1 MAALCTAADRSK
13 PYHTFRINDLWPRYH
28 PGFVLGRAMRKEAE
42 MTLETQALAADG
54 CAALPADEMMVQAE
68 AAAAFLKALAHEG
81 RLMILCH
88 LQSGEKSVTELEHLL
103 SSRQAAVSQ
112 QLARLRLEELVSSRR
127 DGKTIYY
134 SIQDPKVATAIGM
147 VYEMFCKPK

>member
-1 MAALCTAADRSK
+1 MPKDKMHAPETD
-13 PYHTFRINDLWPRYH
+13 
-28 PGFVLGRAMRKEAE
+28 AE
-42 MTLETQALAADG
+42 G
-54 CAALPADEMMVQAE
+54 CAAPSADEMMVQAS

-112 QLARLRLEELVSSRR
+112 QLARLRLEGLVNCRR
-127 DGKTIYY
+127 EGKIMYY
-134 SIQDPKVATAIGM
+134 SIQDPKVATAIAM
-147 VYEMFCKPK
+147 VYDMFCKRPD

>member
-1 MAALCTAADRSK
+1 MPDLPLADLPLIDLQDPEACT
-13 PYHTFRINDLWPRYH
+13 
-28 PGFVLGRAMRKEAE
+28 
-42 MTLETQALAADG
+42 TLS
-54 CAALPADEMMVQAE
+54 ADEMLVQAT
-68 AAAAFLKALAHEG
+68 AAAGFLKALAHEG

-112 QLARLRLEELVSSRR
+112 QLARLRLEGLVSCRR
-127 DGKTIYY
+127 EGKTMFY

-147 VYEMFCKPK
+147 VYEMFCKAPKAQG